1 MISWKIFV
9 WVVICGAG
17 MSGALANRNVTIL
30 ETDEVGAQLLP
41 DTIAPPEGVPFF
53 FPTLRRPEFP
63 DLQID
68 IRELG
73 ARPDRPI
80 TALVNSLIGEVSRR
94 GGGTVVIPRGRWQSG
109 RIELKSRVNLH
120 IAEGAELH
128 FSGNVADYQPTVFT
142 RVEGIELMGSGAFIY
157 ALGQE
162 DIAVT
167 GRGIIFG
174 PAPDAEVRTAPSNA
188 KVIEQEIDY
197 RIPVAARGGDGLC
210 GRTFYRP
217 KAISP
222 VDCRRVLIEGVTI
235 RQGVTW
241 NIVPI
246 YCDSVIIRGVEVY
259 SVGILTGDGIDVES
273 SRNVLIEYCTLSNG
287 DDCFT
292 MKAGRSED
300 GIRVNRPTENI
311 LIRHCLALSGHGG
324 ITCGSETAGHIRNVY
339 VHDCVFQGN
348 DRAVR
353 FKTRR
358 NRGGGIDGFFCE
370 RIRMNDV
377 KEAFTWDLLGQSRY
391 VGELA
396 ERVPARKMT
405 PLTPVVRNIHIR
417 DFVVASAE
425 RLMTGHCIPEAP
437 LSDVSIENG
446 RIHCREFVRA
456 SDDVDGLTFRNL
468 DVAAD
473 DERIRFLDA
482 RRVTF
487 DRIRF
492 FTPSDSLTLI
502 IEGEKSS
509 DIRFIHTVPGVSLT
523 EPAGCGT
530 HRIPVAVRE
539 GAVAESGGGF

>member
-1 MISWKIFV
+1 MINWKVFV
-9 WVVICGAG
+9 WVVICGVG
-17 MSGALANRNVTIL
+17 MNGALANRNVVIP
-30 ETDEVGAQLLP
+30 ETDEVGARLLP
-41 DTIAPPEGVPFF
+41 DTIAPPEGAPFF

-63 DLQID
+63 DLRID
-68 IRELG
+68 IRERG
-73 ARPDRPI
+73 ACSDRPI
-80 TALVNSLIGEVSRR
+80 TSLVNSLIDEVCRR

-128 FSGNVADYQPTVFT
+128 FSGNVADYQPSVFT

-174 PAPDAEVRTAPSNA
+174 PAPDTEVRTASSNT

-197 RIPVAARGGDGLC
+197 RIPVVARGGDGLC
-210 GRTFYRP
+210 GRSFYRP

-222 VDCRRVLIEGVTI
+222 VDCRRVLIEGVI
-235 RQGVTW
+235 IKQGVTW

-259 SVGILTGDGIDVES
+259 SVGISTGDGIDVES

-358 NRGGGIDGFFCE
+358 NRGGGVDGFFCE

-377 KEAFTWDLLGQSRY
+377 KEAFTWDLLGQSKY

-417 DFVVASAE
+417 DFVVASTD

-446 RIHCREFVRA
+446 RIHCRELVRA
-456 SDDVDGLTFRNL
+456 LNDVDGLTFRNL

-492 FTPSDSLTLI
+492 STPSDSLTLI

-523 EPAGCGT
+523 EPTGCGT

-539 GAVAESGGGF
+539 GAVAEVGGGF

>member
-1 MISWKIFV
+1 MINWKVFV
-9 WVVICGAG
+9 WVFVCGAG
-17 MSGALANRNVTIL
+17 MNGVLANRNVVIP
-30 ETDEVGAQLLP
+30 ETNEVGAQLLP
-41 DTIAPPEGVPFF
+41 DTIVPPEGVPFF
-53 FPTLRRPEFP
+53 FPTLHRPEFP
-63 DLQID
+63 ALCID
-68 IRELG
+68 IRERG
-73 ARPDRPI
+73 AQPDSMI
-80 TALVNSLIGEVSRR
+80 TDLVNSLIDEVSRR
-94 GGGTVVIPRGRWQSG
+94 GGGTVAIPHGRWRSG

-128 FSGNVADYQPTVFT
+128 FSGSVADCQPAVFT
-142 RVEGIELMGSGAFIY
+142 WVEGIELMGSGAFIY
-157 ALGQE
+157 APGQE

-174 PAPDAEVRTAPSNA
+174 PASDTEVRTARSNT

-197 RIPVAARGGDGLC
+197 RLSVAARGGDGLC
-210 GRTFYRP
+210 GRSFYRP

-246 YCDSVIIRGVEVY
+246 YCDSVIVRGVMVY
-259 SVGILTGDGIDVES
+259 SVGIPTGDGIDIGS

-292 MKAGRSED
+292 MKAGRAED

-358 NRGGGIDGFFCE
+358 NRGGGVDGFFCE

-377 KEAFTWDLLGQSRY
+377 REAFTWDLLGQSKY
-391 VGELA
+391 VGDLA
-396 ERVPARKMT
+396 ARVPAREMP
-405 PLTPVVRNIHIR
+405 PLTPVVRNIHIC
-417 DFVVASAE
+417 DFVIASAD

-446 RIHCREFVRA
+446 RIHCRELVRA
-456 SDDVDGLTFRNL
+456 LDDVDGFTLRNL
-468 DVAAD
+468 DIAAD
-473 DERIRFLDA
+473 NERIHFLDA

-487 DRIRF
+487 DRVRF
-492 FTPSDSLTLI
+492 SAPSDSLTLI
-502 IEGEKSS
+502 IGGEKSS

-523 EPAGCGT
+523 EPSGCGT
-530 HRIPVAVRE
+530 HRIPVALRE
-539 GAVAESGGGF
+539 GTAAVAGGGF

>member
-1 MISWKIFV
+1 MINWKVFV
-9 WVVICGAG
+9 WVVICGVG
-17 MSGALANRNVTIL
+17 MNGALANRNVVIP
-30 ETDEVGAQLLP
+30 ETDEVGARLLP

-63 DLQID
+63 DLHID
-68 IRELG
+68 IRERG
-73 ARPDRPI
+73 ACPDRPI
-80 TALVNSLIGEVSRR
+80 TSLVNSLIDEVSRR

-128 FSGNVADYQPTVFT
+128 FSGNVADYQPSVFT

-174 PAPDAEVRTAPSNA
+174 PAPDTEVRTAPSNT

-210 GRTFYRP
+210 GRSFYRP

-235 RQGVTW
+235 KQGVTW

-259 SVGILTGDGIDVES
+259 SVGIPTGDGIDVES

-324 ITCGSETAGHIRNVY
+324 ITCGSETAGYIRNVY

-358 NRGGGIDGFFCE
+358 NRGGGVDGFFCE

-377 KEAFTWDLLGQSRY
+377 KEAFTWDLLGQSKY

-417 DFVVASAE
+417 DFVVASTD

-437 LSDVSIENG
+437 LSDVFIENG
-446 RIHCREFVRA
+446 RIHCRELVRA
-456 SDDVDGLTFRNL
+456 LDDVDGLTFRNL
-468 DVAAD
+468 DVVAD
-473 DERIRFLDA
+473 DEKIRFLDA

-487 DRIRF
+487 DRICF
-492 FTPSDSLTLI
+492 STPSDSLTLI

-523 EPAGCGT
+523 EPTGCGT
-530 HRIPVAVRE
+530 HRIPIAVRE
-539 GAVAESGGGF
+539 GAVAEVGGGF